1 MSAEI
6 NVMNVI
12 KYETTI
18 SYYTGFTVRNI
29 TVTDRNGAKTEFKMY
44 HNDYDE
50 FRQEPIVYNDY
61 RTKEKKEGTFHE
73 DVEATL

>member
-1 MSAEI
+1 MSIEI
-6 NVMNVI
+6 NAMNII

-61 RTKEKKEGTFHE
+61 RHKEKKEGTFSE